1 MTETVSFWVFVIS
14 RKGDIMQNKFFRSE
28 KITDTTT
35 RIAGLGGELCYLV
48 EGKERALL
56 IDGLVGVGSLRAF
69 VRELTDLPVQM
80 AVTHGHIDHV
90 GAAWEY
96 GEVFI
101 QPDDLPML
109 YSKQTMAAEGRLRF
123 ASAPGYF
130 PRPKRT
136 ELTLSDV
143 VPAGPVR
150 TYPIYEGD
158 IFDLGGVRLEVIEV
172 PGHTFGTVVFLNR
185 DERVVFS
192 GDACNVNTLLNLEAS
207 ASIEEYLES
216 LKHFRT
222 YQDAFDV
229 VYGGHGEQSFPNTII
244 DDGIALC
251 GKILA
256 GEDDAIDTVSFGG
269 KALLAAKRGDNF
281 LPLYGGF
288 CNIVY
293 SKEHIRKTPKPDITD
308 GPVYGSRRLLH

>member
-101 QPDDLPML
+101 QPDDLPLL

-229 VYGGHGEQSFPNTII
+229 VYGGHGEQSFTNTII

>member
-1 MTETVSFWVFVIS
+1 
-14 RKGDIMQNKFFRSE
+14 MQNKFFRSE

-109 YSKQTMAAEGRLRF
+109 FSKMSMEPEGRLRF
-123 ASAPGYF
+123 AANPGYF
-130 PRPKRT
+130 REEKRT
-136 ELTLSDV
+136 GLTLNDV
-143 VPAGPVR
+143 VPAGPVKA
-150 TYPIYEGD
+150 YPIYEGD
-158 IFDLGGVRLEVIEV
+158 VFDLGGVRLEVIEV
-172 PGHTFGTVVFLNR
+172 PGHTYGTVVFLNR
-185 DERVVFS
+185 DERIVFS
-192 GDACNVNTLLNLEAS
+192 GDACNVNTLLSSNAS
-207 ASIEEYLES
+207 TSIEEYLES
-216 LKHFRT
+216 LKHFKT
-222 YQDAFDV
+222 YQDAFDI
-229 VYGGHGEQSFPNTII
+229 VYGGHGERAFPNTII

-256 GEDDAIDTVSFGG
+256 GEDDAVETVSFGG
-269 KALLAAKRGDNF
+269 KAFLAAKRGDNF
-281 LPLYGGF
+281 LPLCGGF

-293 SKEHIRKTPKPDITD
+293 SREHIHKTPKPDITD